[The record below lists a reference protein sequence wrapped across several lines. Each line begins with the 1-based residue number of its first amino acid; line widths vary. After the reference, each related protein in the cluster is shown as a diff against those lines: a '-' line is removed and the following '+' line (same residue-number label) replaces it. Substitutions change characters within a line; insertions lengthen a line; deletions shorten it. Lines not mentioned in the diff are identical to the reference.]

1 VSNEPISVDPNKVI
15 ESLLRQIA
23 EQAAKIATLEA
34 YIGQTQSTSP
44 VEESQSS

>member
-1 VSNEPISVDPNKVI
+1 VSNEPIPVDPNKVI

-34 YIGQTQSTSP
+34 YIGQQATETP
-44 VEESQSS
+44 VEAA